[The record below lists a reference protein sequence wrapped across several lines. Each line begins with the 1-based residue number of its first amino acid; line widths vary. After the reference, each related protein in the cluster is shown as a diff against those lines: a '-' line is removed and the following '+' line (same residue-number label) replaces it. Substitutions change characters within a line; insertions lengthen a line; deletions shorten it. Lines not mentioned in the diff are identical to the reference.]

1 MTVQPLFAGLVFDES
16 DQPVDVAFVGDD
28 PCYVVN
34 DAGFHRHIPTEQ
46 VDRQVLDRMRELIDG
61 HEGLISEQ
69 AAKMLGQEDIF
80 SRALI
85 ESQLKN
91 LDNQFDTLLEAGIP
105 EEGRAYM
112 GMMGFRITINVHGEV
127 IDVNQPGMIDPCLLY
142 TSPSPR
148 DRS

>member
-28 PCYVVN
+28 PCYVVD

-46 VDRQVLDRMRELIDG
+46 VDRQVLDQMRELIEG

-91 LDNQFDTLLEAGIP
+91 RDNQFDTLLETGIP

-127 IDVNQPGMIDPCLLY
+127 IDVNQPGMIDPE
-142 TSPSPR
+142 SE
-148 DRS
+148 

>member
-28 PCYVVN
+28 PCYVVD

-46 VDRQVLDRMRELIDG
+46 VDRQVLDQMRELIEG

-85 ESQLKN
+85 KSQLKN
-91 LDNQFDTLLEAGIP
+91 LDNQFDTLLETGIP

-127 IDVNQPGMIDPCLLY
+127 IDVNQPGMIDPE
-142 TSPSPR
+142 SE
-148 DRS
+148 